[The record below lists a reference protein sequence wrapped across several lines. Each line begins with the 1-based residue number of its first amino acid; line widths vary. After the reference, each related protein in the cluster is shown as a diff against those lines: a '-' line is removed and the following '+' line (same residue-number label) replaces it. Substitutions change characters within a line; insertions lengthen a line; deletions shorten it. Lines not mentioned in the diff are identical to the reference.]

1 MTAMTENAA
10 STDVTGVT
18 EPRSGLADRQTR
30 VDAGGTVAFAAAV
43 AVAIPFRD
51 ERPAQILIGAVSMVL
66 FAAGAGAALWAYVS
80 ALERSRTS
88 EIGVANLY
96 LLTGRTAPPL
106 VKRLM
111 IGMLGVQ
118 VVLAFAGAI
127 IGATG
132 LTGSEVNAL
141 AFGILVPMF
150 GIGMNGLWAVR
161 HGAFGPRIDKSVQ
174 PSNRKIG

>member
-1 MTAMTENAA
+1 MTAMAEQPVVA
-10 STDVTGVT
+10 DVPPPGARA
-18 EPRSGLADRQTR
+18 PLGDRQTR
-30 VDAGGTVAFAAAV
+30 VDALGTGAFVVAV

-66 FAAGAGAALWAYVS
+66 FATGAGGSLWAYVS

-96 LLTGRTAPPL
+96 LLTGSTAPRA
-106 VKRLM
+106 VKRT
-111 IGMLGVQ
+111 MLGLLVVQ

-161 HGAFGPRIDKSVQ
+161 HGSFGPRIDKSVQ